1 MKKTS
6 LSSYRN
12 HALFAL
18 LALLFAAC
26 VFCLGCNSGSDS
38 QQTPAPASATP
49 APTEVPTATPVP
61 EPVRKLTSFD
71 TSLLP
76 VLHPFGQSG
85 APAKVITKAKK
96 QRPQP
101 SILFRTVS

>member
-38 QQTPAPASATP
+38 
-49 APTEVPTATPVP
+49 
-61 EPVRKLTSFD
+61 
-71 TSLLP
+71 
-76 VLHPFGQSG
+76 
-85 APAKVITKAKK
+85 
-96 QRPQP
+96 
-101 SILFRTVS
+101 

>member
-1 MKKTS
+1 MPIEHTRSFGRLIIKEAFTAMKKTS

-49 APTEVPTATPVP
+49 APTAVPTATPVP
-61 EPVRKLTSFD
+61 MDREDFSESDALPKDDPV
-71 TSLLP
+71 P
-76 VLHPFGQSG
+76 GV
-85 APAKVITKAKK
+85 PA
-96 QRPQP
+96 RG
-101 SILFRTVS
+101 

>member
-1 MKKTS
+1 MPIEHTHSFGRLIIKEAFTAMKKTS

-38 QQTPAPASATP
+38 AANTRTRIGNTRTDSGSDGNTRTRTCAQTH
-49 APTEVPTATPVP
+49 
-61 EPVRKLTSFD
+61 KL
-71 TSLLP
+71 
-76 VLHPFGQSG
+76 
-85 APAKVITKAKK
+85 
-96 QRPQP
+96 
-101 SILFRTVS
+101 